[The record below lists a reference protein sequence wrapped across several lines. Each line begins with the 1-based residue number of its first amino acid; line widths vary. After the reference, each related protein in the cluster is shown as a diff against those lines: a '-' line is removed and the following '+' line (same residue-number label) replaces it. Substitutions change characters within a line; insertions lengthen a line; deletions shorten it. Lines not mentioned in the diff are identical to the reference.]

1 MTLRTWA
8 REDVEK
14 IADLEKRCFS
24 DPWSVEMFLG
34 SMRLPVFYSVLIE
47 DEGELVGYACENIL
61 FEDAEIANVA
71 VAPEYRRRGLGKE
84 LLTWLEQTAR
94 AQNAEKLFLEVRA
107 GNTPAKALY
116 EGFGFEPI
124 SVRKRYYEDGEDAIV
139 MLKKL

>member
-1 MTLRTWA
+1 MTLRAWTKD
-8 REDVEK
+8 DVAK
-14 IADLEKRCFS
+14 IAALEKRCFS
-24 DPWSVEMFLG
+24 DPWSEEMFLG

-47 DEGELVGYACENIL
+47 DEDELVGYACENIL

-71 VAPEYRRRGLGKE
+71 VAPEYRRRGLGKA

-107 GNTPAKALY
+107 GNTPAKTLY
-116 EGFGFEPI
+116 ESFGFEGI